1 MDVCAAGSGGKIE
14 GRGGPQRIG
23 DGKHPERRPKI
34 VHQAVS
40 PHPADKPGFCLYLGI
55 TDSFSTAR
63 PHGCSMANPAR
74 TKILVVDDTEVNISI
89 LAEFLGPEYDI
100 DTAAGGLQALQ
111 RVAAAPPD
119 LILLDVMMPGMDGFE
134 VCRRLKSDD
143 QTADIPI
150 IFITALDDVAAETRG
165 LALGAIDFI
174 TKPFNP
180 AVVRARVANHL
191 ALREAARLKDD
202 VERIMR
208 HDLKSPLTTVISLP
222 QLLLMDENL
231 SQIQRGMLRRI
242 EDAGYTLMA
251 MVNLSTTLFRMER
264 GSYELRPEDM
274 DLAAVTRKV
283 LAGFAETA
291 AMRQVRLALLP
302 GQQGAVIP
310 FRGEELLC
318 HSMLCN
324 LVGNALDA
332 SPAGETVLVKLQTQ
346 DHGGVRIDIVNKGQV
361 PAEFMDRFFE
371 KYATSGKDRGTG
383 LGTYSARLI
392 ARAHGGDIDMT
403 SDAGVVTVSVRLP
416 GDVRPNGQAGFS

>member
-1 MDVCAAGSGGKIE
+1 MRRRE
-14 GRGGPQRIG
+14 RRQNRRTREWLERIG
-23 DGKHPERRPKI
+23 DGKRPERRPKI

-55 TDSFSTAR
+55 TYSFSTAR

-74 TKILVVDDTEVNISI
+74 AKILVVDDTEVNISI

-150 IFITALDDVAAETRG
+150 IFITALDDVATETRG

-191 ALREAARLKDD
+191 ALREAARLKED

-274 DLAAVTRKV
+274 DLAAVTGKV

-291 AMRQVRLALLP
+291 AMRRSGWPCCPVSRARSSP
-302 GQQGAVIP
+302 SGAKNCSATP
-310 FRGEELLC
+310 C
-318 HSMLCN
+318 S
-324 LVGNALDA
+324 
-332 SPAGETVLVKLQTQ
+332 
-346 DHGGVRIDIVNKGQV
+346 
-361 PAEFMDRFFE
+361 
-371 KYATSGKDRGTG
+371 ATSWATPWTPPPQGRR
-383 LGTYSARLI
+383 SW
-392 ARAHGGDIDMT
+392 
-403 SDAGVVTVSVRLP
+403 SNF
-416 GDVRPNGQAGFS
+416 RPRTTAACASIS